1 MLTAEGIDDGL
12 QRLGAGVEV
21 VRIQL
26 NGEASAVVV
35 VDGHVPAAANAEVRS
50 FWFQNDEWRVALH
63 FRQYF
68 SRAVGQIHIHVVI
81 ALAVLPFLR
90 RADQQ
95 EAFKP
100 HILLQLANRVT
111 LHRNPSSSS

>member
-1 MLTAEGIDDGL
+1 MVNEPWRQGVQVEVAHAVAAHHHGGMLTAEGIDDGL

-26 NGEASAVVV
+26 YGKASAVVV

-68 SRAVGQIHIHVVI
+68 SRAVGRVVI
-81 ALAVLPFLR
+81 HHDDVIG
-90 RADQQ
+90 
-95 EAFKP
+95 EGS
-100 HILLQLANRVT
+100 LL
-111 LHRNPSSSS
+111 